1 MITYAWRSS
10 FAPEEE
16 TELRE
21 MLAAAAAEDAEAG
34 FPAVSLDQPY
44 RDDASHLVVRLLPDQ
59 RAGHEGSSPVAA
71 YLRVEPDPYDG
82 PATVWY
88 VVRPEF
94 RSRGI
99 STLLVE
105 SLGLDMRTDG
115 GWAGTGAAALRI
127 WANGD
132 HPAAQRM
139 ARRFEC
145 FGVRSGHRQWQ
156 LLAPLRNAGLPDSP
170 GSAPRPPA
178 SAPEQA
184 AVTVLWRRDRGGPEE
199 PPDHAEVLVAG
210 PDVAGAVWYDP
221 HADERTEYGTAGRII
236 AVLAAPGQEK
246 VRAELVAAAMAA
258 LQERGLRVAA
268 IAVDADDH
276 VLARGC
282 RLLGFRHDRTDIE
295 YTVGAPAAA
304 DGADVTQ
311 APAEVTR

>member
-1 MITYAWRSS
+1 MITYAWRAS
-10 FAPEEE
+10 FSPEEE

-44 RDDASHLVVRLLPDQ
+44 RDDASHLLVRLLPDQ
-59 RAGHEGSSPVAA
+59 RAGHKGSSPVAA
-71 YLRVEPDPYDG
+71 YLRVEPDPGDG
-82 PATVWY
+82 PATVRY

-105 SLGLDMRTDG
+105 RLGLDMRTDG

-139 ARRFEC
+139 ARRFES
-145 FGVRSGHRQWQ
+145 FGVRSARRQWQ

-178 SAPEQA
+178 STPEQA
-184 AVTVLWRRDRGGPEE
+184 AATVLWRRDRGGPEQ
-199 PPDHAEVLVAG
+199 PPGHAEVLVAG
-210 PDVAGAVWYDP
+210 PEVAGAVWYDP

-236 AVLAAPGQEK
+236 AMLAAPVQET

-258 LQERGLRVAA
+258 LQEHGLRVAA

-276 VLARGC
+276 ALARGC

-304 DGADVTQ
+304 DGADLTQ
-311 APAEVTR
+311 APWR